1 MNDARAPRRI
11 AILGSTG
18 SIGTQALEVARRHPD
33 KLCVVM
39 LSANRN
45 HTLLA
50 EQVREFRPETAVL
63 ADADGWTAFREAV
76 GTIGTEI
83 ACGTDRIA
91 EAVAASSADIV
102 LNSLVGYS
110 GFRSTY
116 ESLRVGKVVA
126 LANKE
131 SLVVGGSVLEP
142 WLGVD
147 KMKVLPVDSEHSA
160 ILQCLVGEPLER
172 VEKLIL
178 TASGGPFRSHTLE
191 QMRSVT
197 VQDALKHPN
206 WSMGSKITIDSST
219 LMNKGLE
226 VIEAYWLFRLPL
238 DRIEAVIHPQSIF
251 HSMVQFRDGSVKAQ
265 LGTPDMK
272 VPIQYAL
279 SLPDRWDL
287 DTPRVDWA
295 RIGSLSFEPVDEA
308 RFPCFRLAKEALTAG
323 GYAPAVLN
331 AANEVAVDR
340 FLKGE
345 IPYIRIAST
354 VEACLAQTPRTEA
367 VDVDELPMVDRSI
380 RELAAA
386 L

>member
-1 MNDARAPRRI
+1 MTQPREPRRI

-18 SIGTQALEVARRHPD
+18 SIGTQALDVVRRHPD
-33 KLCVVM
+33 KLKVVM

-45 HTLLA
+45 HALLA
-50 EQVREFRPETAVL
+50 EQVREFRPDCAVL
-63 ADADGWTAFREAV
+63 GDEAGWRDFRSAV
-76 GTIGTEI
+76 GGCESELV
-83 ACGTDRIA
+83 CGSDRIA
-91 EAVAASSADIV
+91 ATVAAGEADIV

-116 ESLRVGKVVA
+116 ESLRAGKTVA

-142 WLGVD
+142 WLGLD
-147 KMKVLPVDSEHSA
+147 RMKVLPVDSEHSA
-160 ILQCLVGEPLER
+160 ILQCLVGERMDR
-172 VEKLIL
+172 VEALIL
-178 TASGGPFRSHTLE
+178 TASGGPFRSHTLD

-206 WSMGSKITIDSST
+206 WSMGSKITIDSAT

-238 DRIEAVIHPQSIF
+238 ERIQAVIHPQSIF
-251 HSMVQFRDGSVKAQ
+251 HSMVQFTDGSVKAQ

-279 SLPDRWDL
+279 SLPDRWSL

-295 RIGSLSFEPVDEA
+295 RLGSLTFEPVDEE
-308 RFPCFRLAKEALTAG
+308 RFPCFRLAKEALKAG

-345 IPYIRIAST
+345 IAYIRIASV
-354 VEACLAQTPRTEA
+354 VESCLAQTPGNGS
-367 VDVDELPMVDRSI
+367 VDVDDLPLVDRSI
-380 RELAAA
+380 RDLASA

>member
-1 MNDARAPRRI
+1 MTESTKPRRI

-18 SIGTQALEVARRHPD
+18 SIGTQALDVVRRHPD
-33 KLCVVM
+33 KLRVVM

-45 HTLLA
+45 HGLLA
-50 EQVREFRPETAVL
+50 QQVREFGPDSAVL
-63 ADADGWTAFREAV
+63 ADADGWLDFKEAV
-76 GTIGTEI
+76 GSTDTELINGTE
-83 ACGTDRIA
+83 RIA
-91 EAVAASSADIV
+91 ASVAVSSAEIV

-116 ESLRVGKVVA
+116 ESLRAGKVVA

-147 KMKVLPVDSEHSA
+147 RMKVIPVDSEHSA
-160 ILQCLVGEPLER
+160 ILQCLIGEPLER

-178 TASGGPFRSHTLE
+178 TASGGPFRSHTME
-191 QMRSVT
+191 QMRHVT
-197 VQDALKHPN
+197 VQDALRHPN
-206 WSMGSKITIDSST
+206 WTMGSKITIDSST

-226 VIEAYWLFRLPL
+226 VIEAFWLFGLPL
-238 DRIEAVIHPQSIF
+238 ERIEAVIHPQSIF
-251 HSMVQFRDGSVKAQ
+251 HSMVQFTDGSVKAQ

-279 SLPDRWDL
+279 SLPDRWAL

-295 RIGSLSFEPVDEA
+295 RLGSLTFQPVDEE
-308 RFPCFRLAKEALTAG
+308 RFPCFRLAKEALRVG

-345 IPYIRIAST
+345 IAYIRIASV
-354 VEACLAQTPRTEA
+354 VEACLAQVPGNGT
-367 VDVDELPMVDRSI
+367 VDVDELPLVDRTI

>member
-1 MNDARAPRRI
+1 MTEARAPRRI

-33 KLCVVM
+33 KLRVVM
-39 LSANRN
+39 LTANRN
-45 HTLLA
+45 HALLA
-50 EQVREFRPETAVL
+50 EQVREFEPETALL
-63 ADADGWTAFREAV
+63 ADAEGWTAFRAAV
-76 GTIGTEI
+76 GATRTELVSD
-83 ACGTDRIA
+83 AARIA
-91 EAVAASSADIV
+91 GAVAASSADIV

-116 ESLRVGKVVA
+116 ESLRAGKVVA

-147 KMKVLPVDSEHSA
+147 RMKVIPVDSEHSA
-160 ILQCLVGEPLER
+160 ILQCLVGEPMAR

-191 QMRSVT
+191 QMRHVT

-206 WSMGSKITIDSST
+206 WSMGSKITIDSAT

-238 DRIEAVIHPQSIF
+238 ARIEAVIHPQSIF
-251 HSMVQFRDGSVKAQ
+251 HSMVQFTDGSVKAQ

-272 VPIQYAL
+272 VPIQYAM
-279 SLPDRWDL
+279 SLPDRWEL

-295 RIGSLSFEPVDEA
+295 GLGSLTFQPVDES

-345 IPYIRIAST
+345 IAYIRIASV
-354 VEACLAQTPRTEA
+354 VEACLAHTPGREA
-367 VDVDELPMVDRSI
+367 VDVDDLPLVDRSI
-380 RELAAA
+380 REMAAA

>member
-1 MNDARAPRRI
+1 MTESTKPRNI

-18 SIGTQALEVARRHPD
+18 SIGTQALDVVRRHPD
-33 KLCVVM
+33 KLRVVM

-45 HTLLA
+45 HVLLSQ
-50 EQVREFRPETAVL
+50 QVKEFRPDIAVL
-63 ADADGWTAFREAV
+63 ADADGWLGFREAV
-76 GTIGTEI
+76 GSADTELI
-83 ACGTDRIA
+83 CGADRIA
-91 EAVAASSADIV
+91 VSVAASSAEVV

-116 ESLRVGKVVA
+116 ESLRAGKVVA

-147 KMKVLPVDSEHSA
+147 RMKVIPVDSEHSA
-160 ILQCLVGEPLER
+160 ILQCLIGEPLER

-178 TASGGPFRSHTLE
+178 TASGGPFRSHTME
-191 QMRSVT
+191 QLRDVT
-197 VQDALKHPN
+197 VQDALRHPN
-206 WSMGSKITIDSST
+206 WSMGSKITVDSST

-226 VIEAYWLFRLPL
+226 VIEAFWLFGLPL
-238 DRIEAVIHPQSIF
+238 ERIDAVIHPQSIF
-251 HSMVQFRDGSVKAQ
+251 HSMVQFTDGSVKAQ

-272 VPIQYAL
+272 VPIQYAM
-279 SLPDRWDL
+279 SLPDRWAL
-287 DTPRVDWA
+287 DTPRVDWN
-295 RIGSLSFEPVDEA
+295 RLGSLTFEPVDED
-308 RFPCFRLAKEALTAG
+308 RFPCFRLAKEALRAG

-345 IPYIRIAST
+345 IAYIRIASV
-354 VEACLAQTPRTEA
+354 VEACLAQTPGSVS
-367 VDVDELPMVDRSI
+367 VDVDDLPLVDRTI
-380 RELAAA
+380 RDVAAA